1 MVRSPVPWHYGRVVE
16 GMIEMRVLYPLA
28 AIGLLG
34 FALSGCVAYDVA
46 ATTVDVAT
54 TVVSTTAHVAKGAVD
69 TVTPGDDDEDGDSD
83 HHKKHKSS
91 DDDDDG
97 N

>member
-1 MVRSPVPWHYGRVVE
+1 
-16 GMIEMRVLYPLA
+16 MRALYPLA

-54 TVVSTTAHVAKGAVD
+54 TVVSTTAHVAKGAIE
-69 TVTPGDDDEDGDSD
+69 TVTPGGDDDEDTDSD

-91 DDDDDG
+91 DDDDD

>member
-1 MVRSPVPWHYGRVVE
+1 MALSPVVE
-16 GMIEMRVLYPLA
+16 GMIEMRVLLPLA

-34 FALSGCVAYDVA
+34 FALSGCIAYDVA
-46 ATTVDVAT
+46 SAGVSVAT
-54 TVVSTTAHVAKGAVD
+54 TVVTTTADVAKGAVEA
-69 TVTPGDDDEDGDSD
+69 VTPGDDDEDSDSDSD

>member
-1 MVRSPVPWHYGRVVE
+1 
-16 GMIEMRVLYPLA
+16 MRALYPLA

-69 TVTPGDDDEDGDSD
+69 TVTPGDDDEDGDSGSD
-83 HHKKHKSS
+83 SKKKKSH
-91 DDDDDG
+91 DDD